1 MPTQQQPGSFKELVY
16 SLVAQ
21 IPQGRVMTY
30 GDIAALC
37 GQAAAS
43 RIVGGLA
50 HFGPTDLPWHRVV
63 NRFGGL
69 ASGYYGGKLGHQ
81 KALENEG
88 FIIKDMKIVDFVDRR
103 WKPGIL

>member
-1 MPTQQQPGSFKELVY
+1 MTSSNVKFRDLVY
-16 SLVAQ
+16 ELVAQ
-21 IPQGRVMTY
+21 IPSGRVMTY

-37 GQAAAS
+37 GQASAS

-81 KALENEG
+81 KALEGEG
-88 FIIKDMKIVDFVDRR
+88 FTIEDMKIIDFEDRR
-103 WKPGIL
+103 WTPISR